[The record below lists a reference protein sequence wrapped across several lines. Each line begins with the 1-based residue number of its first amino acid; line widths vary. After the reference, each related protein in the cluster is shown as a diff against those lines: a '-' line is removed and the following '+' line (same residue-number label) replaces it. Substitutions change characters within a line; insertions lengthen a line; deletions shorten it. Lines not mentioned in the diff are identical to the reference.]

1 MGESRK
7 ERALNT
13 LKQIRHLKRKK
24 QLEEAK
30 TRLTMGEVAY
40 EAMLHQKAKK
50 TITEELTTALWDFEK
65 NQYPMAKYGVLHD
78 LIKTRLKQ
86 LEGIE
91 SEEKNKLKS
100 IYNKLIV

>member
-24 QLEEAK
+24 QLKEVK
-30 TRLTMGEVAY
+30 IRLAMGEAAY
-40 EAMLHQKAKK
+40 EEMLHQKSKK
-50 TITEELTTALWDFEK
+50 TIIEELTTALWDFEK
-65 NQYPMAKYGVLHD
+65 NQYPRAKYAVLHD
-78 LIKTRLKQ
+78 LIKTRLEQ

-91 SEEKNKLKS
+91 SEEKNKLNS
-100 IYNKLIV
+100 IYNKLTV